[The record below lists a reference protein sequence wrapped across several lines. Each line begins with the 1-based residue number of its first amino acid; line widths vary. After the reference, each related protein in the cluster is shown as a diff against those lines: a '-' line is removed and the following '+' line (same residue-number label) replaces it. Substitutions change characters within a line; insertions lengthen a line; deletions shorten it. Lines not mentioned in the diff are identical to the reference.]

1 MNGQRIK
8 ASDRDNHCGGGILH
22 LLCNLSVYERQ
33 MMANRRKEES
43 FKLDNSITYYLKDY
57 VDDRDKQRKIIQRN
71 NGDLFY
77 IFKPA
82 KEREDG
88 RFVGEG

>member
-1 MNGQRIK
+1 MNK
-8 ASDRDNHCGGGILH
+8 
-22 LLCNLSVYERQ
+22 
-33 MMANRRKEES
+33 RKEES

-57 VDDRDKQRKIIQRN
+57 VDNKDKQRKIIQRN

-82 KEREDG
+82 EERADECSMG
-88 RFVGEG
+88 KS